1 LSSKIE
7 RLSLTDKENIY
18 KNVKSNN
25 QVNNNTRSMSMLW
38 IYEIARS
45 SATVYLDYAM
55 TVMIICRNFRK
66 YEHHSYITIKINK

>member
-1 LSSKIE
+1 
-7 RLSLTDKENIY
+7 
-18 KNVKSNN
+18 
-25 QVNNNTRSMSMLW
+25 MSMLW